1 MFREELT
8 LIKYA
13 LLAQGTIVL
22 VIPVQ
27 SRAIAVRKG
36 MFDVI
41 TFLIKEEV
49 DLITIFGRHPWVL
62 QDLINGETGLW
73 VSFQDFGDQIF
84 SRIRQWLMGGVR
96 GLLFDC
102 ILSFKY
108 KFLHLCHVVGF
119 EGHRTNE
126 HGIKDNTGTPDV
138 SFEPVSFA

>member
-1 MFREELT
+1 MLLIRVEHVLREELT

-27 SRAIAVRKG
+27 SCVIAVRKG

-49 DLITIFGRHPWVL
+49 DLITIFGHHPWVL

-73 VSFQDFGDQIF
+73 VSFQDLGDQIF
-84 SRIRQWLMGGVR
+84 SRI
-96 GLLFDC
+96 
-102 ILSFKY
+102 
-108 KFLHLCHVVGF
+108 
-119 EGHRTNE
+119 
-126 HGIKDNTGTPDV
+126 
-138 SFEPVSFA
+138 